1 MWARRTVQRRARAAV
16 SAASVAT
23 LGPYALDVCY
33 VCYCAYVMYLIVEL
47 GSSARTEIG
56 VRSSGDAHF
65 QIETSL
71 IRFLLLTDKKES
83 TFASLLTPTLK
94 YFDHF

>member
-1 MWARRTVQRRARAAV
+1 MHSTAHEHSLSV
-16 SAASVAT
+16 SGLA
-23 LGPYALDVCY
+23 
-33 VCYCAYVMYLIVEL
+33 LIVKL